1 MGLFDIF
8 SNDSAEKAAALA
20 NQGAQQ
26 GYNQLSG
33 LYDQG
38 RDAINTGYGNAAGL
52 YGNLLNGVN
61 AGANAYGNA
70 VGANGAT
77 GQAQARA
84 NFQTDPGYQFQM
96 DQGLQALNRTHAAA
110 GNLSS
115 GNADTDALKFS
126 QGLADQ
132 SYGNYVSR
140 LAPYLNQQQLGTA
153 GAAGVATGQGNALN
167 QSYDLQGNAAN
178 QTQNTMG
185 NNLAGA
191 ELNNYKVGS
200 NLWNAI
206 GGGLNFL
213 SGGVGG
219 QGGIGG
225 LAKNAGSLFGM
236 FK

>member
-1 MGLFDIF
+1 
-8 SNDSAEKAAALA
+8 
-20 NQGAQQ
+20 
-26 GYNQLSG
+26 
-33 LYDQG
+33 
-38 RDAINTGYGNAAGL
+38 
-52 YGNLLNGVN
+52 LLNGVN

-70 VGANGAT
+70 VGANGPA
-77 GQAQARA
+77 GQALARA
-84 NFQTDPGYQFQM
+84 NFQTDPGYGFQL

-178 QTQNTMG
+178 QTQTTMG

-191 ELNNYKVGS
+191 ELNNYKTGA